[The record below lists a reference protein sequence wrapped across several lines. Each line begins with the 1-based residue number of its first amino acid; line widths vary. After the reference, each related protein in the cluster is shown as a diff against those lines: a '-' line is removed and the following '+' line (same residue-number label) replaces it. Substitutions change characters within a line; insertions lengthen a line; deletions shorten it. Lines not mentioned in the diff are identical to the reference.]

1 MNAPTTDQ
9 SSRGVTS
16 NEQFDNTIN
25 SGSSWPV
32 AQLPYHSAT
41 RFLIDLQ
48 SSENGQ
54 IERNLNSGEG
64 VI

>member
-9 SSRGVTS
+9 SRQGAFS

-48 SSENGQ
+48 SSENSL
-54 IERNLNSGEG
+54 IERNLNSGKG
-64 VI
+64 VV